1 MLSKSIKTAAVAM
14 LAAAVVFSVSCQKET
29 TPDLPSLKAAFG
41 SDEFNVE
48 PGGTITLPFVVN
60 GHENVDVSVSAKA
73 SNPKAEVSVK
83 NPLMYQGDV
92 VFTAPAVS
100 SGEDIIVTLSVL
112 DEKYKRSVEVTT
124 KVVVS
129 SSEPLELSLFS
140 DLKSVACKSGS
151 SFKIPFSLSGLGS
164 AEIASVSLELS
175 PSDWKGEY
183 SFASD
188 LLSGDIAITA
198 PSALSDRLSVKFSV
212 TDNFDRKAELSLSLD
227 IMLASE
233 AAGAANCYIVKPG
246 ASLTIKAVEG
256 NSTDKLDFDN
266 AKLVW
271 QDAVG
276 MVKSVSASQGDGVV
290 VVNLNGGLS
299 GNAVVAA
306 TKQGE
311 IVWSWHL
318 WVTDYDPDE
327 DPFVWT
333 SAAGNTFTYMD
344 RNLGAMGCEKYS
356 AASIGLMYQW
366 GRKDPFEGADGVH
379 SSVKV
384 KQYDINGNRITET
397 LESRPGYDEL
407 KSTTLALSIKNPM
420 TFYTAPSS
428 DYPVV
433 DWLTDKAE
441 HQDHDAWGAISGIKS
456 KYDPCPEGWMVPYAG
471 EGWGFRFEYKK
482 GGKLT
487 DSTPYD
493 ASYPWYIEYDDEHC
507 IGFRYKQPDGKEYW
521 FPFTG
526 KMDPNKG
533 DLSGVDGG
541 ALYLTRNTSNT
552 LMEVESFA
560 WGNPSS
566 EFQLNRSYGATV
578 RCVKVK

>member
-1 MLSKSIKTAAVAM
+1 MKTAAALM
-14 LAAAVVFSVSCQKET
+14 LAAAAVFSYSCQKET
-29 TPDLPSLKAAFG
+29 PPDLPSLKAAFG

-48 PGGTITLPFVVN
+48 PGGTISLPFVVN
-60 GHENVDVSVSAKA
+60 GHENVDVSVSAKV
-73 SNPKAEVSVK
+73 SNPRAEVSVK

-100 SGEDIIVTLSVL
+100 SGENITVTLSVL
-112 DEKYKRSVEVTT
+112 DEKYNRSVETSTT
-124 KVVVS
+124 VVVG
-129 SSEPLELSLFS
+129 SSEPLQLSLYS
-140 DLKSVACKSGS
+140 ELNSVVCKSGS
-151 SFKIPFSLSGLGS
+151 SFKIPFILSGLGS
-164 AEIASVSLELS
+164 AKMSSASLELS
-175 PSDWKGEY
+175 PSDWKGSY
-183 SFASD
+183 SFAQD
-188 LLSGDIAITA
+188 MLSGEIAITA
-198 PSALSDRLSVKFSV
+198 PSSLSDKLSVKFSV
-212 TDNFDRKAELSLSLD
+212 VDDFDRKAELNLSID
-227 IMLASE
+227 IVMASE

-246 ASLTIKAVEG
+246 SSLTIKAVEG
-256 NSTDKLDFDN
+256 NSNDKLDFDN

-276 MVKSVSASQGDGVV
+276 MVKSVSASQTEGVL
-290 VVNLNGGLS
+290 VVNLNSGIS

-318 WVTDYDPDE
+318 WVSDYDPDE
-327 DPFVWT
+327 NPFVWT
-333 SAAGNTFTYMD
+333 SKAGNTFTYMD

-356 AASIGLMYQW
+356 AAALGLMYQW
-366 GRKDPFEGADGVH
+366 GRKDPFEGSDGVH

-384 KQYDINGNRITET
+384 KQYDFEGNRITQTVEQ
-397 LESRPGYDEL
+397 RPGYSEL

-420 TFYTAPSS
+420 TFYVAPGS

-433 DWLTDKAE
+433 DWFTDKAE
-441 HQDHDAWGAISGIKS
+441 HQNNDLWGGVSGLKT
-456 KYDPCPEGWMVPYAG
+456 KYDPCPEGWMVPASG
-471 EGWGFRFEYKK
+471 EGWGFRSEYSK

-493 ASYPWYIEYDDEHC
+493 PSYPWYIEYDDEYC
-507 IGFRYKQPDGKEYW
+507 IGFRYKQSDGKEYW

-526 KMDPNKG
+526 KLDPNKG

-560 WGNPSS
+560 WGNPAS